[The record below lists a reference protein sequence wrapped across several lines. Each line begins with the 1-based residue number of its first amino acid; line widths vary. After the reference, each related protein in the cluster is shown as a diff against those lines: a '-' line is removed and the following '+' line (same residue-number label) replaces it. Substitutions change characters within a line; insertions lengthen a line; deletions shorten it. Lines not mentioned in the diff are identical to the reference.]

1 MFQKK
6 IPGQII
12 YLILFFLLTIT
23 FHSYSQTLTTRQEI
37 DSLIEQRL
45 NDTEN
50 LKVNRTFI
58 GQLRI
63 YKKILGIKIRIKKG
77 VEYQEDAIYKNS
89 LLYHRNVS
97 IFPQSYGN
105 DFESENYY
113 YLDFKFV
120 KYHMSVKKRDKES
133 NVFSI
138 KDNQIVYIDN
148 ENIISS
154 ETENPITK
162 TTLEYINKQAKAY
175 LKLNWYSDELNP

>member
-6 IPGQII
+6 NSGQII
-12 YLILFFLLTIT
+12 YLIFFILLTIS
-23 FHSYSQTLTTRQEI
+23 FHSYSQAMTNSQEI
-37 DSLIEQRL
+37 DSLIGQRIK
-45 NDTEN
+45 DTEN
-50 LKVNRTFI
+50 LKKFRTFI
-58 GQLRI
+58 GQLRV

-77 VEYQEDAIYKNS
+77 EEYQEDAIYKNS

-113 YLDFKFV
+113 YIDNKFV

-138 KDNQIVYIDN
+138 KDNQIAYIDN
-148 ENIISS
+148 ENIIYS
-154 ETENPITK
+154 ETKSQITK
-162 TTLEYINKQAKAY
+162 TTLEYIYKQAKAY